1 MDQLKMR
8 VWILPSSCFLCKAE
22 EELAN
27 HVLIHCLKAT
37 MIQHLI
43 FALFGVQ
50 WVMPNSIK
58 ETILS
63 WNGSFVGKK
72 RKKA

>member
-37 MIQHLI
+37 MI
-43 FALFGVQ
+43 
-50 WVMPNSIK
+50 
-58 ETILS
+58 
-63 WNGSFVGKK
+63 
-72 RKKA
+72 

>member
-8 VWILPSSCFLCKAE
+8 VWILQSRCFLCKVE

-27 HVLIHCLKAT
+27 HVLIHCPKAT

-43 FALFGVQ
+43 FALFSVQ
-50 WVMPNSIK
+50 WVMPNFIK

-72 RKKA
+72 IKKA